1 MENSR
6 TAQGSNQDNS
16 NSIVNSYMEANT
28 SGQQI
33 SGTTNITSTSQQSS
47 QTIIGVF
54 QSRSSA
60 EKAVT
65 TLRQQGFTNEEINI
79 ISKKYQDQDTNHDDS
94 IADGTITGSTL
105 GGLGGLLLG
114 AGALVIPGIG
124 PILAVGPIA
133 AAVGGAI
140 AGGITG
146 GLIDWGIPAADSE
159 HYEAEVVQGSILAI
173 IRTDET
179 KINSVAQ
186 ILRQNGAKEVNSH
199 RNQQ

>member
-1 MENSR
+1 MENS
-6 TAQGSNQDNS
+6 TIFQESSQNS
-16 NSIVNSYMEANT
+16 SSTIVNSYMEANT

-33 SGTTNITSTSQQSS
+33 PQANNMTSTSPQAS

-54 QSRSSA
+54 ESRPSA

-79 ISKKYQDQDTNHDDS
+79 ISKKQQGQDTNYDDS
-94 IADGTITGSTL
+94 IADGTITGSTI

-114 AGALVIPGIG
+114 AGALAIPGIG

-133 AAVGGAI
+133 AAFGGAI

-173 IRTDET
+173 IRTDAA

-186 ILRQNGAKEVNSH
+186 ILRQNGAKEVKSH
-199 RNQQ
+199 SNQQ